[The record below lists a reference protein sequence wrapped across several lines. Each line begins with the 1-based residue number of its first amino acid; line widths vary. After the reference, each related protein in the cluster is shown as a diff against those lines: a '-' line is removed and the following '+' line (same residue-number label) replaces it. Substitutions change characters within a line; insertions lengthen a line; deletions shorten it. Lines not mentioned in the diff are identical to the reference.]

1 MTRYLMLGSGAA
13 GISAAEAIR
22 KIDLT
27 GDIMLVSEE
36 RDGYYSRPGLAYL
49 LTGEVPEEALYPFR
63 MEDFQRLRLR
73 MVHGRVGQIFPEQ
86 HQVLLQGGQQLGYDR
101 LLIATGA
108 RAVKVKL
115 PGVELQG
122 VVTLESLAETRIIL
136 KLARKAHQAVVVGG
150 GITALELVE
159 GLRYRGVQVDYLLRG
174 ERYWS
179 NVLDETESRIVEQ
192 RLKEE
197 GVRIHYH
204 SELAEILGKDGRVVG
219 VHTND
224 GRHVKCDMVGL
235 AIGVAPR
242 KELGEAAGLKVD
254 KGILVDETMRTSIAD
269 IYAAGDVAQV
279 YDPGIGRAIVDSL
292 WEPARAQ
299 GRTAGMNMAGQAVQY
314 YKGSP
319 FNVTRLAG
327 ITTTIIG
334 SVGIR
339 DGDPDVIGIVRG
351 DSEAWRQPSD
361 GLAVESHCEVNR
373 LRLLLGETQVI
384 GGVVMGDQVMSRVV
398 QQLVIKQIDIG
409 TIQQRLLQPD
419 ISIEA
424 VLSDFMDQQRNV
436 EGRQNAAQQS

>member
-22 KIDLT
+22 KIDPK

-63 MEDFQRLRLR
+63 MEDFKRLRLR
-73 MVHGRVGQIFPEQ
+73 MVHGRVGQILPEQ
-86 HQVLLQGGQQLGYDR
+86 HQVLFQDGQQLGYDR

-115 PGVELQG
+115 PGAELQG

-159 GLRYRGVQVDYLLRG
+159 GLRHRGVQVDYLLRG

-219 VHTND
+219 VRTND
-224 GRHVKCDMVGL
+224 GRQVKCDLVGL

-279 YDPGIGRAIVDSL
+279 YDPELGRAIVDSL

-314 YKGSP
+314 CKGSP

-373 LRLLLGETQVI
+373 LRLLLGEKQVI

-409 TIQQRLLQPD
+409 TIRQRLLQPD

-424 VLSDFMDQQRNV
+424 VLSDFMEQQRNV
-436 EGRQNAAQQS
+436 EGRQNAA

>member
-1 MTRYLMLGSGAA
+1 
-13 GISAAEAIR
+13 
-22 KIDLT
+22 
-27 GDIMLVSEE
+27 
-36 RDGYYSRPGLAYL
+36 
-49 LTGEVPEEALYPFR
+49 
-63 MEDFQRLRLR
+63 
-73 MVHGRVGQIFPEQ
+73 
-86 HQVLLQGGQQLGYDR
+86 LQGGQQLGYDR

-299 GRTAGMNMAGQAVQY
+299 GRTAGMNMA
-314 YKGSP
+314 SP